1 MNGVEE
7 LAKLLK
13 ERDNNEHMGMVTA
26 TVIDAMPNIKLSLGD
41 RIILTASHL
50 IIANLVTTVDYLSSG
65 DTVILMPNR
74 TEQKYFLI
82 DKVVV

>member
-7 LAKLLK
+7 LAKLFK
-13 ERDNNEHMGMVTA
+13 DRNNREHMGMVTA
-26 TVIDAMPNIKLSLGD
+26 TVIEAMPNIRLSLGD
-41 RIILTASHL
+41 RIILTTSHL
-50 IIANLVTTVDYLSSG
+50 IIANLVATEDYLMVG

-82 DKVVV
+82 DKVV